1 MTEAKSHILQVN
13 TADVDGGAE
22 RVALDLHREYRSR
35 DVGACLAVG
44 HRRSTEPGV
53 IEIPNEARRSGWE
66 RSLVASAERL
76 AGGRKPAGV
85 RRLASRAMLLA
96 AAPGRYSAIGRGLED
111 FAFPATADILGL
123 PPHRPAVLHL
133 HNLHGYYFDL
143 RLLPELSAGQPTL
156 MTMHDPWL
164 LTGHCAHPID
174 CPRWRAGCGE
184 CPHLDR
190 YVPIR
195 VDASAE
201 DFALKRRALAASRLH
216 YATPSRWLMRMLEES
231 GVLEDE
237 AEARVIPN
245 GIDTKVFAPGDRK
258 AARERVGLPL
268 GARIVLFAAQGLA
281 NSPFKD
287 YETLREALRRVAGG
301 GRENLVLL
309 ALGDASAQLIEGV
322 DVRALPFTDDVTKVA
337 EYYRAADLYV
347 HAARAENLPL
357 AVMEAM
363 ACGTPVV
370 ASRVGGIPE
379 IVAEGGTG
387 LLAEPGDD
395 EALAAAIETLLGD
408 EERRRAFAHAG
419 VARVGELFTLERM
432 AEAYLEWYSELLSQ
446 RWFSGPASW
455 STR

>member
-1 MTEAKSHILQVN
+1 MTEEKLRILQVN

-22 RVALDLHREYRSR
+22 RVALDLHRDYRFR
-35 DVGACLAVG
+35 DLEAYLAVG

-53 IEIPNEARRSGWE
+53 IEIPNDARRSGWE
-66 RSLVASAERL
+66 HSLAATAEWL
-76 AGGRKPAGV
+76 AGGENPAGV
-85 RRLASRAMLLA
+85 RRLASRAVLLA
-96 AAPGRYSAIGRGLED
+96 ASPGRYSTIGRGVED
-111 FAFPATADILGL
+111 FAFPATADVLGL
-123 PPHRPAVLHL
+123 PPHSPEVLHL

-143 RLLPELSAGQPTL
+143 RRLPELSAKQPTVL
-156 MTMHDPWL
+156 TMHDPWL

-174 CPRWRAGCGE
+174 CPRWRAGCGD

-195 VDASAE
+195 ADASAE
-201 DFALKRRALAASRLH
+201 DFGLKRRVLAASRLH

-231 GVLEDE
+231 GVLDDG

-245 GIDTKVFAPGDRK
+245 GIDTKVFSPGDRK
-258 AARERVGLPL
+258 AARKRLGLPL
-268 GARIVLFAAQGLA
+268 EARIVLFAAQGLA
-281 NSPFKD
+281 SSPFKD
-287 YETLREALRRVAGG
+287 YETLREALRRVAGS
-301 GRENLVLL
+301 GREKLVLV
-309 ALGDASAQLIEGV
+309 ALGDASAQLIERV

-363 ACGTPVV
+363 ACETPVV

-379 IVAEGGTG
+379 VVAEGSTG

-419 VARVGELFTLERM
+419 VARVGELFTLDLM
-432 AEAYLEWYSELLSQ
+432 AEAYLAWYFELLSQ
-446 RWFSGPASW
+446 R
-455 STR
+455 